1 MAGKSLLGRLD
12 RSAFGPDRRRPLN
25 TWVFSAL
32 LALGT
37 AASAQ
42 DYPSKPIRMVVGFPP
57 GGGTDVVARILAPR
71 MSELLGQPIVIEN
84 RPGATGTVAAG
95 QVAKA
100 PPDGYTIMMGHVSV
114 NAIAPSLF
122 SNLPY
127 DVLKDF
133 SPIAIAAAVP
143 HLVTVHPSMPAKN
156 LKELIAHLRGQPGK
170 LTFPSAGNGSMPHL
184 AGEIFKSLAGVQVVH
199 VPYKGTGQSMQDLLG
214 GQHLVAFDTMPA
226 SSPHVRSG
234 KLRALAVSSATR
246 VPGLPDV
253 PTAEEAGLA
262 GYVVS
267 TWYGVFAPAGTPP
280 AIVARL
286 HAETVK
292 AMQTPDTKAKL
303 EGIGADGTVSR
314 SPEEFAALVRADT
327 ARYAKIVKDIG
338 LKLD

>member
-1 MAGKSLLGRLD
+1 VKKNLAAILVLMFSLGN
-12 RSAFGPDRRRPLN
+12 G
-25 TWVFSAL
+25 
-32 LALGT
+32 
-37 AASAQ
+37 SAQ

-71 MSELLGQPIVIEN
+71 MSELLGQPVVIDN

-100 PPDGYTIMMGHVSV
+100 PPDGYTLMMGHVSV

-122 SNLPY
+122 SNLSY
-127 DVLKDF
+127 DVIRDF

-143 HLVTVHPSMPAKN
+143 HLVSVHPSLQVSS
-156 LKELIAHLRGQPGK
+156 LKELVSYLKSQPGK

-184 AGEIFKSLAGVQVVH
+184 AGEIFKSLAGVQVLH
-199 VPYKGTGQSMQDLLG
+199 VPYKGSGQSMQDLLG

-234 KLRALAVSSATR
+234 KLRALAVSSAAR
-246 VPGLPDV
+246 VPGLPEV
-253 PTAEEAGLA
+253 PSAGEAGLPA
-262 GYVVS
+262 YQVT

-280 AIVARL
+280 AIVRRL
-286 HAETVK
+286 HADTVR

-314 SPEEFAALVRADT
+314 SPEEFAALVRTDT

-338 LKLD
+338 LKMD